1 MELIFTLLVGLF
13 IVFGTILIL
22 FTNNNKKLVD
32 FSISMAFGVM
42 LMLGL
47 LELLPDSYEIITEYI
62 KVPFNIIVLVIGV
75 IIGIEL
81 LKILDK
87 FVPDH
92 GHDHK
97 HDKDHK
103 LNLYHIG
110 IISSVALILHN
121 FIEGITLYN
130 TLLASFKAGLL
141 MCIGIGLHNI
151 PIGMIITSTF
161 YKKNKS
167 KVKTLLIS
175 IGISL
180 STFFGGLSAMFLQS
194 LTSNEFLEGVLL
206 SVTLGMIIY
215 ITMFEL
221 INQVK
226 EIQDK
231 RIRYS
236 GILAGIIILIISI
249 LA

>member
-1 MELIFTLLVGLF
+1 MELLFTLLVGLF
-13 IVFGTILIL
+13 TVLGTVLIL
-22 FTNNNKKLVD
+22 FTNNNKKIVD

-42 LMLGL
+42 IMLGL
-47 LELLPDSYEIITEYI
+47 FELLPESYEIITEHI
-62 KVPFNIIVLVIGV
+62 KVPFNIVVLILGI

-92 GHDHK
+92 HHDHK
-97 HDKDHK
+97 HDKEHK
-103 LNLYHIG
+103 HNLYHIG

-121 FIEGITLYN
+121 IIEGITLYN
-130 TLLASFKAGLL
+130 TLATSFQAGLA

-161 YKKNKS
+161 YKKNNS
-167 KVKTLLIS
+167 KIKTLLIS

-180 STFFGGLSAMFLQS
+180 STFLGGISALY
-194 LTSNEFLEGVLL
+194 LKNITSNEFLEGVLL
-206 SVTLGMIIY
+206 SITLGMIIY
-215 ITMFEL
+215 ITLFEL
-221 INQVK
+221 IGQIK
-226 EIQDK
+226 EIK
-231 RIRYS
+231 NKKIRYG
-236 GILAGIIILIISI
+236 GIILGIIILIISL